1 MVWIDMSINTVPLF
15 LTEPN
20 TGRTRY
26 PTCTKTI
33 LGSLSYDS
41 DGLFG
46 EKGW

>member
-1 MVWIDMSINTVPLF
+1 MFWIDMNIITVPLF

-33 LGSLSYDS
+33 LGSFSYDS

-46 EKGW
+46 EKE